1 MVPLQNHIQPLTH
14 LINCLLQYFGIRIV
28 HLTKIALSFDRKMPM
43 EWGQVRVESLKSLSE
58 VSLKRVFYVA
68 DVNSANMLSLKKIAP
83 QLPFSQF
90 RIISDKNHLKPTLII
105 HTLT

>member
-1 MVPLQNHIQPLTH
+1 
-14 LINCLLQYFGIRIV
+14 
-28 HLTKIALSFDRKMPM
+28 M

-68 DVNSANMLSLKKIAP
+68 DVNSANMLSP